1 MSKFSSFFKSLLT
14 SITAFLPLAAL
25 FGVKM
30 SPELQAAQAVAP
42 ILFPLIDAVEASM
55 GDGTGVDKKAV
66 VQATVKAFVGKMAE
80 VSTGGQKE
88 TYTSLNTLDIGAMID
103 AIVGMAN
110 AATGKTTVP

>member
-1 MSKFSSFFKSLLT
+1 MSKFSSFFKTLFN
-14 SITAFLPLAAL
+14 SISAFLPLAAL

-30 SPELQAAQAVAP
+30 SPELAAAQAVVP
-42 ILFPLIDAVEASM
+42 VILPLIDAVES
-55 GDGTGVDKKAV
+55 GIGEGNGQVKKDV
-66 VQATVKAFVGKMAE
+66 VQATIKAFVAKMAE

-110 AATGKTTVP
+110 AATGKTTVE